1 MALEPKGMLNAGAV
15 VLLNVSVGWLPV
27 TGAEAVRVPPK
38 PLKLDVLLL
47 LLGAVWAALGRDWPK
62 VATAVEAG
70 MAGGLPNWNMGPT
83 AGVKLAPEAGGVP
96 KRKGWEAEVVVLVT
110 LPRVLVTVHTPKLN
124 AGFGAE
130 SAEVL
135 AVVMDTTAEVALAW
149 PLKRGALVLVAGV
162 AVCLKEK
169 GVNMGMDAG
178 GPMLLKIGLKVR
190 GGLLVVVGMAELEDA
205 AAVTLEG
212 PEGKGPSFSLLGG
225 TTKMGLNMGD
235 AEDTAGA
242 TEAGGLA
249 GGVLSIP
256 NRILC
261 LGLGDGADGAWD
273 LADVSA

>member
-1 MALEPKGMLNAGAV
+1 MLNAGAV
-15 VLLNVSVGWLPV
+15 ALLNVSVGWLLL
-27 TGAEAVRVPPK
+27 TGAEAVRVLPK
-38 PLKLDVLLL
+38 PLKLAVLLL

-96 KRKGWEAEVVVLVT
+96 KRKGWEAEAVVLVT
-110 LPRVLVTVHTPKLN
+110 LLGVLAAVRTPKLN

-130 SAEVL
+130 SAEAL
-135 AVVMDTTAEVALAW
+135 AVVMDTTAEVAPAW
-149 PLKRGALVLVAGV
+149 PLKRGALVVVAGV
-162 AVCLKEK
+162 AVCLREK
-169 GVNMGMDAG
+169 GVNMGTDAG

-190 GGLLVVVGMAELEDA
+190 GGLLVVMGTAELEDA
-205 AAVTLEG
+205 VAVTLEG
-212 PEGKGPSFSLLGG
+212 LEGKGPSFSLLGG

-242 TEAGGLA
+242 AEAGGLT
-249 GGVLSIP
+249 GGVLNIP